1 MRSEIA
7 RGTYCSMNASRS
19 SFQLPGVTSG
29 KLYHQAAAL
38 LPGLSCLWNICGLIW
53 MTTAASSNH
62 ISNSLN
68 HSFAGIPSSP
78 LKGDGFSSFIAR
90 RRCSRSSSRRSLS
103 SCARFAR
110 SRATISSHSLPK
122 SSSSLSNTSWR
133 TGLRCPSRLL
143 SSRRRSSRR
152 SLSRSPPRRP
162 SPPAPSRRPPLFPPP
177 GPRPPLLPR
186 PLSRSPGFLCG
197 QSGSPLPP
205 AVAYAAAARVRWLVW
220 WTCWLD
226 AATLGGASKC
236 CTAVKG
242 TCWSPDPFAS
252 ADVRCKIRRGGWRS
266 SLGALCGW
274 FC

>member
-1 MRSEIA
+1 M
-7 RGTYCSMNASRS
+7 
-19 SFQLPGVTSG
+19 
-29 KLYHQAAAL
+29 
-38 LPGLSCLWNICGLIW
+38 
-53 MTTAASSNH
+53 
-62 ISNSLN
+62 
-68 HSFAGIPSSP
+68 PSSP

-90 RRCSRSSSRRSLS
+90 RCCSRSSSRRNFS
-103 SCARFAR
+103 SYARLVC

-186 PLSRSPGFLCG
+186 PPPRPPGFLSG

-205 AVAYAAAARVRWLVW
+205 AVVYAAAARVGWLVW
-220 WTCWLD
+220 WACWLD
-226 AATLGGASKC
+226 AATTGGASMC
-236 CTAVKG
+236 RTAVKG
-242 TCWSPDPFAS
+242 TWWSCPS
-252 ADVRCKIRRGGWRS
+252 ADVRCRMRRGGWWS